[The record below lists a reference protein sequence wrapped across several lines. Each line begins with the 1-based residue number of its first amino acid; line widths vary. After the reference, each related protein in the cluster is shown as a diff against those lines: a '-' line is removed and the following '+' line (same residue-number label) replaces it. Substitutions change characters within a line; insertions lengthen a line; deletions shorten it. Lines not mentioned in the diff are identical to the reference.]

1 MKTQLQHRPLIYR
14 GISAVFIGGLLA
26 LGQAE
31 AAFTLKT
38 KCEVNG
44 DGVYLS
50 DLLES
55 KTGEAIPAIMIDVS
69 PSWGTIREYS
79 SQDLIKLINEKAQG
93 VEVVSSEADI
103 KTSISRSS
111 RALGSREVLELL
123 RVELLKSHV
132 FKQGELELESI
143 RPWKTLLVPDGPV
156 ELRMVSKINYPTSQT
171 SLRFQLM
178 DGGVPFGVFS
188 APVKMSLW
196 KEAWVATGQIT
207 RGNLLPKV
215 QLERQRVNM
224 IMVRQDLWEG
234 NPSDGRYWFRE
245 NISPGR
251 LVYSRAVVMKPVVR
265 RGSLAKAVVSIGSV
279 RVSTSV
285 KVLEDGAPGE
295 AVRVQNIRTRKEL
308 IGKVLDENT
317 IKITGF

>member
-14 GISAVFIGGLLA
+14 GISALFIGGLLA

-265 RGSLAKAVVSIGSV
+265 RGSLAKAVVSTGLV

-308 IGKVLDENT
+308 IGEVLDENT

>member
-1 MKTQLQHRPLIYR
+1 MKTQSQHQPLIHR
-14 GISAVFIGGLLA
+14 GIPVVFIGAMLA

-38 KCEVNG
+38 KCEVSG

-50 DLLES
+50 DLVAS

-93 VEVVSSEADI
+93 IEVVSDEVDI
-103 KTSISRSS
+103 KTGISRSG
-111 RALGSREVLELL
+111 RALGSEEVLEFL
-123 RVELLKSHV
+123 REELVKSPV
-132 FKQGELELESI
+132 FRRGELELELL

-156 ELRMVSKINYPTSQT
+156 EFRMVTKINYPTSQT
-171 SLRFQLM
+171 SLKFQLM
-178 DGGVPFGVFS
+178 DGGIPFGVFS
-188 APVKMSLW
+188 APVRISIW

-207 RGNLLPKV
+207 RGAVLSEV
-215 QLERQRVNM
+215 QLEKQRVNA
-224 IMVRQDLWEG
+224 IKVRQDLWEG

-265 RGSLAKAVVSIGSV
+265 RGSLAKALVTTGSV
-279 RVSTSV
+279 RVSTKV

-295 AVRVQNIRTRKEL
+295 VVRVQNVRTRKEL
-308 IGKVLDENT
+308 IGEVLDENT
-317 IKITGF
+317 IKITEF

>member
-55 KTGEAIPAIMIDVS
+55 KIEEAIPAIMIDVS

-265 RGSLAKAVVSIGSV
+265 RGSLAKAVVSTGLV

-308 IGKVLDENT
+308 IGEVLDENT

>member
-55 KTGEAIPAIMIDVS
+55 KMEEAIPAIMIDVS

-265 RGSLAKAVVSIGSV
+265 RGSLAKAVVSTGLV

-308 IGKVLDENT
+308 IGEVLDENT